1 MRRLSQSAM
10 PVRPKPGFVPEA
22 PYDWGGGISV
32 IALQSIGNP
41 APTRHPALGLGF
53 HVQVVSISS
62 LKGGVG
68 KTSVTTGLAS
78 AALAANIPTLVV
90 DLDPHAD
97 ATTALGVQS
106 NGHLDIGRMI
116 KNPRRARLAENV
128 TASGWVAAAASK
140 AAANGAANPVLDVAV
155 GSAFTGIYD
164 RPDLGKRDLRRLS
177 TVLAGADKYQLVLI
191 DCPPSLNGLTR
202 MAWSASDKVA
212 LVAEPGLFSVAGTE
226 RTMRAIQLFRQEF
239 APGLSPAG
247 IVANRVRTGSSEHA
261 FRLSEMESMFGG
273 MLLEPRIPEQ
283 ANWQQIQGA
292 AHPVHTWPGDSA
304 KNAAALFD
312 SLLANIMG
320 AGRASR
326 RAQR

>member
-1 MRRLSQSAM
+1 M
-10 PVRPKPGFVPEA
+10 
-22 PYDWGGGISV
+22 
-32 IALQSIGNP
+32 
-41 APTRHPALGLGF
+41 
-53 HVQVVSISS
+53 QVVSISS

-78 AALAANIPTLVV
+78 AALAAGIPTLVV

-97 ATTALGVQS
+97 ASTALGVRPDGQ
-106 NGHLDIGRMI
+106 LDIGRML
-116 KNPRRARLAENV
+116 KSPRRARLADNV
-128 TASGWVAAAASK
+128 VPSGWVEHSNSGSPDGRSARK
-140 AAANGAANPVLDVAV
+140 AAGSVLDVAI
-155 GSAFTGIYD
+155 GSAYTGIYD
-164 RPDLGKRDLRRLS
+164 RPDLGRRDLRRLS
-177 TVLAGADKYQLVLI
+177 SVLAGAGHYELVLI

-247 IVANRVRTGSSEHA
+247 IVANRVRTGSAEHS
-261 FRLSEMESMFGG
+261 FRLAEMQSMFGE
-273 MLLEPRIPEQ
+273 LLLTPHIPEQ

-292 AHPVHTWPGDSA
+292 AHSVHHWPGDSA

-312 SLLANIMG
+312 TLLANLTG
-320 AGRASR
+320 ADRTGELASAGMVR
-326 RAQR
+326 NRGQR

>member
-1 MRRLSQSAM
+1 LVFQ
-10 PVRPKPGFVPEA
+10 
-22 PYDWGGGISV
+22 
-32 IALQSIGNP
+32 
-41 APTRHPALGLGF
+41 
-53 HVQVVSISS
+53 VQVVSISS

-78 AALAANIPTLVV
+78 AALAAGIPTLVV

-97 ATTALGVQS
+97 ASTALGVRPDEQ
-106 NGHLDIGRMI
+106 LDIGRML
-116 KNPRRARLAENV
+116 KSPRRARLADNV
-128 TASGWVAAAASK
+128 VPSGWVEHSNGGASHGSTRGTAAS
-140 AAANGAANPVLDVAV
+140 VLDVAI
-155 GSAFTGIYD
+155 GSAYTGIYD
-164 RPDLGKRDLRRLS
+164 RPDLGRRDLRRLS
-177 TVLAGADKYQLVLI
+177 AVLAGAGHYELVLI

-247 IVANRVRTGSSEHA
+247 IVANRVRTGSSEHT
-261 FRLSEMESMFGG
+261 FRLAEMQSMFGE
-273 MLLEPRIPEQ
+273 LLLTPYIPEQ

-292 AHPVHTWPGDSA
+292 AHSVHHWPGDSA

-312 SLLANIMG
+312 ALLGNLMGTGG
-320 AGRASR
+320 AGELASAGMVR
-326 RAQR
+326 NRSQR